1 MKNFFANIISTI
13 IAFILISIGVY
24 AVDETEKK
32 RKRKEKDLDEK
43 EINEDLEVVNK
54 KSSKKKGS

>member
-13 IAFILISIGVY
+13 IAFILISLGVY
-24 AVDETEKK
+24 AIDEMKKK
-32 RKRKEKDLDEK
+32 RKKKEKELEK
-43 EINEDLEVVNK
+43 EFEEDLEVVNK